1 MRPIRVTQT
10 GVGNGAP
17 MILDR
22 NGRPEISLQIV
33 VTGTVNFTIQQTLD
47 DLQNSAITPTWFNHP
62 DTNLV
67 AATANQ
73 QGNYAY
79 VPYATR
85 VVVNSGAGSAAYTV
99 IQAGTHG

>member
-10 GVGNGAP
+10 GAGNGAA
-17 MILDR
+17 MIVDR

-33 VTGTVNFTIQQTLD
+33 VTGTVNYTIQQTLD
-47 DLQNSAITPTWFNHP
+47 DLQNAAITPTWFAHP
-62 DTNLV
+62 DTTLV

-73 QGNYAY
+73 QGNYAF

-85 VVVNSGAGSAAYTV
+85 IVVNSGTGSATYTV